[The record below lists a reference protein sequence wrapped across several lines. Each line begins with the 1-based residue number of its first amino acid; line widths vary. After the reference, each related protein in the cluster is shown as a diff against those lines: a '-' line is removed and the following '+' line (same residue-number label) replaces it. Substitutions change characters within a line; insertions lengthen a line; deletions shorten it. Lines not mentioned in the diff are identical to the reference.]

1 MTKDLSALSLAN
13 NNKQYKTKIN
23 WKKTSLWLPFLLLGI
38 VMILLPLAMI
48 LIIAFIPV
56 DGGSVN
62 DNWSI
67 LNATIWMKIFK
78 SLGIAILSTIIC
90 LLIAFPFCY
99 FTTQIK
105 SKNTRKW
112 VFLLISMP
120 MWLGSLI
127 ILISLKM
134 LFDKVNGE
142 INSTYGD
149 IYSIIGIIYL
159 YLPYMIIPLYNAL
172 EELPRNIVLASRDL
186 GRGSFYTF
194 FRVIVP
200 YTKEALLSAITLVLL
215 PAMTVVAVPQFLN
228 NDPNGS
234 LIGDI
239 VNSQA
244 MQATESKIALA
255 RVCVMTL
262 MISLVMFIV
271 YLLISKTPAVWRK
284 IMIYRTKKG
293 MKNAK

>member
-1 MTKDLSALSLAN
+1 MTKDFATVAS
-13 NNKQYKTKIN
+13 KQYKTKIN
-23 WKKTSLWLPFLLLGI
+23 WKKTCLWIPFCLMGLI
-38 VMILLPLAMI
+38 MILLPLAMI
-48 LIIAFIPV
+48 LIIAFVPV
-56 DGGSVN
+56 DSGTIN
-62 DNWSI
+62 DNWNI
-67 LNATIWMKIFK
+67 LSATIWQKIFK
-78 SLGIAILSTIIC
+78 SLGIAVLATLVC

-99 FTTQIK
+99 FTTQIA
-105 SKNTRKW
+105 SKNIRKL
-112 VFLLISMP
+112 VYLLISMP

-127 ILISLKM
+127 ILISLKL
-134 LFDKVNGE
+134 LFDKINGQ

-149 IYSIIGIIYL
+149 IYSILGIIYL

-172 EELPRNIVLASRDL
+172 EELPRNIVLASHDL
-186 GRGSFYTF
+186 GRGRFYTF
-194 FRVIVP
+194 IKVVIP

-239 VNSQA
+239 VNNQA
-244 MQATESKIALA
+244 LQASESKIALA
-255 RVCVMTL
+255 RVCVLTL

-271 YLLISKTPAVWRK
+271 YLLILKTPVVWKK
-284 IMIYRTKKG
+284 IMVYRTKKG